1 MEVRGELRAEKQ
13 FDPKPLLV
21 MPTIAWSQEGIAQG
35 HIKRGLIRKRA
46 NAQYSEISQQS
57 EREGCGCYQ
66 TCTKEP
72 KGPVFRY
79 RREPLRFQRVA

>member
-1 MEVRGELRAEKQ
+1 VEVRGELRAEKK

-21 MPTIAWSQEGIAQG
+21 MPVITWSQEGTVQG
-35 HIKRGLIRKRA
+35 HIKRGLIIKRA
-46 NAQYSEISQQS
+46 NAQYFEISQQS

-72 KGPVFRY
+72 KGTVFRY
-79 RREPLRFQRVA
+79 RR